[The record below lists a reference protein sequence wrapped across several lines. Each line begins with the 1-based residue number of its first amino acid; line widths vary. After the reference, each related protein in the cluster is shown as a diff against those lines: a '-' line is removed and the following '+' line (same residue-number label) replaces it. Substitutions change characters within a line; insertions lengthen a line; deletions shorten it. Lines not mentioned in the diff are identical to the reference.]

1 MGREGAVDVSV
12 VDKEGVR
19 TIHPLRPDLDHTEEL
34 GQLKQGIGFNNTAVA
49 VVLLVA
55 LFIGTVIT
63 WSNQRLWLWV
73 SRNTRLLAVMGFV
86 LLAAFSAFIW
96 LGGASALL
104 AGHDEGEPFS
114 LTAGVSVWPGELIRL
129 FVVVLCL
136 ALLAKGSRDLIK
148 NGDLITDD
156 FLFQDE
162 SGFQRFSLR
171 SRLDQP

>member
-1 MGREGAVDVSV
+1 M
-12 VDKEGVR
+12 
-19 TIHPLRPDLDHTEEL
+19 
-34 GQLKQGIGFNNTAVA
+34 
-49 VVLLVA
+49 
-55 LFIGTVIT
+55 
-63 WSNQRLWLWV
+63 
-73 SRNTRLLAVMGFV
+73 
-86 LLAAFSAFIW
+86 
-96 LGGASALL
+96 L

-148 NGDLITDD
+148 NGDLITDE

-171 SRLDQP
+171 SVLDQPQAGLSSGRDDDRDDGRSSLVVVSRG